1 MTESRNWRAWHLE
14 YDDPNSRLSRRLRV
28 VQRLLRDAID
38 VCPDGAIRIVHMC
51 AGQARDLVGVLSD
64 HPRRTDVTARLV
76 ELDEHNAE
84 FARRSAAEARLDGIE
99 VVTGDAGTSSAYAG
113 AVPANVVIA
122 CGIFGNVSDTDVERT
137 IAFFP
142 SMCAPGAM
150 VLWTRHPHPPD
161 LTLHIRRWF
170 AEHGFD
176 EVAFVKPDDG
186 TFAVGSHRFTG
197 EPAPFD
203 AGVRLFTFF
212 R

>member
-1 MTESRNWRAWHLE
+1 VTEIRNWRAWHLE

-38 VCPDGAIRIVHMC
+38 ACPDGAIRIVQMC

-76 ELDEHNAE
+76 ELDEHNADA
-84 FARRSAAEARLDGIE
+84 ARASVAGAGLERIE

-113 AVPANVVIA
+113 VVPADVVIA
-122 CGIFGNVSDTDVERT
+122 CGIFGNVSDADVERT
-137 IAFFP
+137 ISFLP
-142 SMCAPGAM
+142 RLCASGAT
-150 VLWTRHPHPPD
+150 VIWTRHPHSPD
-161 LTLHIRRWF
+161 LTVHIRRWF

-176 EVAFVKPDDG
+176 EVGFVKPNDG
-186 TFAVGSHRFTG
+186 SFAVGSHRFTG
-197 EPAPFD
+197 EPASFEP
-203 AGVRLFTFF
+203 GVRLFTFF